1 MIITAPSFNLS
12 SIGPWITLTIA
23 AIVILLLDA
32 FSPKGGRK
40 GLFPVLALLALAV
53 AAWQTFCLWGKS
65 GTDFS
70 RMVYLDNFAFYFYL
84 IILLG
89 AALTLLL
96 SPHYLEDFGK
106 NLGEYY
112 ALVLFATVGMLLMAA
127 SAHLIMIFL
136 GLEIM
141 SIAVYVLAGFFRED
155 PRSNEAAL
163 KYLVLGAFS
172 SGFLLFGMAMLYG
185 AAGGTLYL
193 PELAA
198 KLSTF
203 AALTRPLTLLGLALI
218 IVGFGFKV
226 AAVPFHMWIPDVYE
240 GAPTNVTAF
249 MAVGVKAAAFAA
261 FARVLF
267 VAFPNFTVE
276 WNMVLWV
283 LAVVTMTLGNVVAIA
298 QTNIKRMLAYSSIAH
313 AGYLM
318 VALVAANQL
327 GAVSLLYYLLA
338 YTIMNI
344 GAFAVV
350 ILVGRKKDAY
360 LNIYDYSGLGFQ
372 HPALAATMTI
382 FMFALAGIPPT
393 AGFVGKFYIFSAA
406 VQAGYIWLAIIG
418 VMNSLVSVYYYLRIT
433 VLMYMRPAEA
443 DLGPIPFTY
452 GLTTA
457 LVFTA
462 VATLAIGIFPGFFYD
477 MAVNSVKIFPALTG

>member
-1 MIITAPSFNLS
+1 MTIPVPSFSLS
-12 SIGPWITLTIA
+12 SIGPWLTLTIA
-23 AIVILLLDA
+23 AIIILLVDA
-32 FSPKGGRK
+32 FSPKGRK
-40 GLFPVLALLALAV
+40 GIFPILALLALAV
-53 AAWQTFCLWGKS
+53 AAWQTYCLWGKV
-65 GTDFS
+65 GVDFS

-84 IILLG
+84 IIILG
-89 AALTLLL
+89 TALTILL
-96 SPHYLEDFGK
+96 SPNYLEEFGK

-112 ALVLFATVGMLLMAA
+112 ALVLFAAVGMLLMAA
-127 SAHLIMIFL
+127 SAHFIMIFL

-141 SIAVYVLAGFFRED
+141 SIAVYVLAGLFRED

-163 KYLVLGAFS
+163 KYLVLGAFA

-193 PELAA
+193 SELSS
-198 KLSTF
+198 KLSSY
-203 AALTRPLTLLGLALI
+203 AAVTKPLTLLGLALI

-226 AAVPFHMWIPDVYE
+226 ASVPFHMWTPDVYE

-261 FARVLF
+261 FARVMF
-267 VAFPNFTVE
+267 MVFPHFTVQ

-283 LAVVTMTLGNVVAIA
+283 LAVATMTLGNVVAIA

-318 VALVAANQL
+318 VALVAHNQL

-344 GAFAVV
+344 GAFGVV
-350 ILVGRKKDAY
+350 ILVGRKKDSY

-372 HPALAATMTI
+372 HPALAATMAI

-406 VQAGYIWLAIIG
+406 VKAGYIWLAIIG

-443 DLGPIPFTY
+443 ELGPIPFTY
-452 GLTTA
+452 GLTFAVA
-457 LVFTA
+457 LTA

-477 MAVNSVKIFPALTG
+477 MAVNSVKIFPGLAG

>member
-1 MIITAPSFNLS
+1 MTIPVPSFSLS
-12 SIGPWITLTIA
+12 SIGPWLTLTIA
-23 AIVILLLDA
+23 AIVILLVDA
-32 FSPKGGRK
+32 FSPKGRK
-40 GLFPVLALLALAV
+40 GIFPILALVALAV
-53 AAWQTFCLWGKS
+53 AAWQTYCLWGKV
-65 GTDFS
+65 GVDFS

-84 IILLG
+84 IIILG
-89 AALTLLL
+89 TALTILL
-96 SPHYLEDFGK
+96 SPNYLEEFGK

-112 ALVLFATVGMLLMAA
+112 ALVLFAAVGMLLMAA
-127 SAHLIMIFL
+127 SAHFIMIFL

-141 SIAVYVLAGFFRED
+141 SIAVYVLAGLFRED

-163 KYLVLGAFS
+163 KYLVLGAFA
-172 SGFLLFGMAMLYG
+172 SGFLLFGMVMLYG
-185 AAGGTLYL
+185 AGGGTLYL
-193 PELAA
+193 SELAS
-198 KLSTF
+198 KLSSY
-203 AALTRPLTLLGLALI
+203 AELTRPLTLLGLALI

-226 AAVPFHMWIPDVYE
+226 ASVPFHMWTPDVYE

-261 FARVLF
+261 FARVMF
-267 VAFPNFTVE
+267 MVFPDFTVQ

-283 LAVVTMTLGNVVAIA
+283 LAVATMTLGNVVAIA

-318 VALVAANQL
+318 VALVAHNQL

-350 ILVGRKKDAY
+350 ILVGRKKDSY

-372 HPALAATMTI
+372 HPALAATMAI
-382 FMFALAGIPPT
+382 FMLALAGIPPT

-406 VQAGYIWLAIIG
+406 VKAGYIWLAIIG

-443 DLGPIPFTY
+443 ELGPIPFTY
-452 GLTTA
+452 GLTFAVA
-457 LVFTA
+457 LTA

-477 MAVNSVKIFPALTG
+477 MAVNSVKIFPGLAG

>member
-1 MIITAPSFNLS
+1 MTIPAPSFNLS
-12 SIGPWITLTIA
+12 SIGPWLTLTIA
-23 AIVILLLDA
+23 AIVILLVDA
-32 FSPKGGRK
+32 FSPKGRK
-40 GLFPVLALLALAV
+40 GIFPILALLALAV
-53 AAWQTFCLWGKS
+53 AAWQTYCLWGKL
-65 GTDFS
+65 GVDFS

-84 IILLG
+84 IIILG
-89 AALTLLL
+89 AALTILL
-96 SPHYLEDFGK
+96 SPNYLEEFGK

-127 SAHLIMIFL
+127 SAHFIMIFL

-141 SIAVYVLAGFFRED
+141 SIAVYVLAGLFRED

-163 KYLVLGAFS
+163 KYLVLGAFA
-172 SGFLLFGMAMLYG
+172 SGFLLYGMAMLYG

-193 PELAA
+193 SELAT

-203 AALTRPLTLLGLALI
+203 AALTKPLTLLGLALI

-226 AAVPFHMWIPDVYE
+226 ASVPFHMWTPDVYE

-261 FARVLF
+261 FARVMF
-267 VAFPNFTVE
+267 VVFPEFTVQ
-276 WNMVLWV
+276 WNMVLWG
-283 LAVVTMTLGNVVAIA
+283 LAVATMTLGNVVAIA

-313 AGYLM
+313 AGYLL

-350 ILVGRKKDAY
+350 ILVGRKKDSY
-360 LNIYDYSGLGFQ
+360 LNIYDYAGLGFQ
-372 HPALAATMTI
+372 HPALAATMAI

-452 GLTTA
+452 GLTA
-457 LVFTA
+457 AVVVTA

-477 MAVNSVKIFPALTG
+477 MAVNSVKIFPGLTG

>member
-1 MIITAPSFNLS
+1 MTIPVPSFSLS
-12 SIGPWITLTIA
+12 SIGPWLTLTIA
-23 AIVILLLDA
+23 AIIILLVDA
-32 FSPKGGRK
+32 FSPKGRK
-40 GLFPVLALLALAV
+40 GIFPILALVALAV
-53 AAWQTFCLWGKS
+53 AAWQTYCLWGKV
-65 GTDFS
+65 GVDFS

-84 IILLG
+84 IIILG
-89 AALTLLL
+89 TALTILL
-96 SPHYLEDFGK
+96 SPNYLEEFGK

-112 ALVLFATVGMLLMAA
+112 ALVLFAAVGMLLMAA
-127 SAHLIMIFL
+127 SAHFIMIFL

-141 SIAVYVLAGFFRED
+141 SIAVYVLAGLFRED

-163 KYLVLGAFS
+163 KYLVLGAFA
-172 SGFLLFGMAMLYG
+172 SGFLLFGMVMLYG
-185 AAGGTLYL
+185 AGGGTLYL
-193 PELAA
+193 SELAS
-198 KLSTF
+198 KLSSY
-203 AALTRPLTLLGLALI
+203 AELTKPLTLLGLALI

-226 AAVPFHMWIPDVYE
+226 ASVPFHMWTPDVYE

-261 FARVLF
+261 FARVMF
-267 VAFPNFTVE
+267 MVFPDFTVQ

-283 LAVVTMTLGNVVAIA
+283 LAVATMTLGNVVAIA

-318 VALVAANQL
+318 VALVAHNQL

-350 ILVGRKKDAY
+350 ILVGRKKDSY

-372 HPALAATMTI
+372 HPALAATMAI
-382 FMFALAGIPPT
+382 FMLALAGIPPT

-406 VQAGYIWLAIIG
+406 VKAGYIWLAIIG

-443 DLGPIPFTY
+443 ELGPIPFTY
-452 GLTTA
+452 GLTFAVA
-457 LVFTA
+457 LTA

-477 MAVNSVKIFPALTG
+477 MAVNSVKIFPGLAG

>member
-1 MIITAPSFNLS
+1 MTITIPTFSLS
-12 SIGPWITLTIA
+12 SIGPWLTLTLA
-23 AIVILLLDA
+23 AILILLVDA
-32 FSPKGGRK
+32 FSPRGRK
-40 GLFPVLALLALAV
+40 GIFPLIALAAVAV
-53 AAWQTFCLWGKS
+53 AAWQTYCLWGKA

-89 AALTLLL
+89 TALTILL
-96 SPHYLEDFGK
+96 SPNYLEEFGK

-112 ALVLFATVGMLLMAA
+112 ALVLFAATGMLLMAA
-127 SAHLIMIFL
+127 SAHFIMIFL

-141 SIAVYVLAGFFRED
+141 SIAVSVLAGLFRED
-155 PRSNEAAL
+155 SRSNEAAL
-163 KYLVLGAFS
+163 KYLVLGAFA

-185 AAGGTLYL
+185 ASGGTLYL
-193 PELAA
+193 SELAN
-198 KLSTF
+198 KLSSSV
-203 AALTRPLTLLGLALI
+203 ALTKPLTLLGLALI

-226 AAVPFHMWIPDVYE
+226 ASVPFHMWTPDVYE

-261 FARVLF
+261 FARVMF
-267 VAFPNFTVE
+267 MVFPAFTVQ

-283 LAVVTMTLGNVVAIA
+283 LAVATMTLGNVVAIA

-338 YTIMNI
+338 YTIINI
-344 GAFAVV
+344 GAFGVV
-350 ILVGRKKDAY
+350 ILVGRKKDSY

-372 HPALAATMTI
+372 HPALAATMAI
-382 FMFALAGIPPT
+382 FMFALAGVPPT

-406 VQAGYIWLAIIG
+406 VKAGYIWLAIIG

-443 DLGPIPFTY
+443 ELGPISFTY
-452 GLTTA
+452 GLTLA
-457 LVFTA
+457 VAVTA

-477 MAVNSVKIFPALTG
+477 MAVNSVKIFPGLMG